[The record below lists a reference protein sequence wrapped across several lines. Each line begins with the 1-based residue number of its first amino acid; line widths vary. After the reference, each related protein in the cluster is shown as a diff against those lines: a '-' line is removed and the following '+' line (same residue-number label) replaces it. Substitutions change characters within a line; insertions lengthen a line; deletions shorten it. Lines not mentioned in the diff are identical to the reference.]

1 MVYHFSYLTLR
12 SYVLQNIL
20 CVYSSQSSLFVFLL
34 WFIHHT
40 FISNVHPLWKWQVW
54 RHRHYSFTKT
64 MSAYPRV
71 FENISKAVQS
81 PTKERLFYTPEIYLQ
96 NKANCQSQV
105 SSSFLQLHPKAKG
118 VQCVF
123 FISQTPMVQF
133 RCGATSAQIS
143 VIFMAAVI
151 KIMPPSYM
159 SHCISRKYLYAC
171 SELIT

>member
-1 MVYHFSYLTLR
+1 MYFKTFFVYIVLR
-12 SYVLQNIL
+12 VLFL
-20 CVYSSQSSLFVFLL
+20 YFYYSLYITHLLLMFIPCGNGRFGDTAITASLK
-34 WFIHHT
+34 
-40 FISNVHPLWKWQVW
+40 P
-54 RHRHYSFTKT
+54 

-81 PTKERLFYTPEIYLQ
+81 PTKERLFSTPEIYLQ

-105 SSSFLQLHPKAKG
+105 SSSFLHLHPKAKG

-133 RCGATSAQIS
+133 RCGATSAQII
-143 VIFMAAVI
+143 VVFMAAII

-159 SHCISRKYLYAC
+159 SHCIARKYLYAC